1 MKLLLLILIGFFANA
16 ARCQDSTTAVYI
28 NQVVEKA
35 ESRTA
40 NDIVETKD
48 TSIYDEGDTLQSGPA
63 LTVHTEFFTDPQT
76 MLLDKIV
83 EKSLY
88 RKTSTELT
96 IYFLGNE
103 PIRFTNRQW
112 EGSTLRFD
120 FDIYYMN
127 GNAVY
132 VVKRNQFKG
141 SPDGDECLKWCRELK
156 DEYLEIVREYNQTF
170 ARHKAAGHGKLK

>member
-1 MKLLLLILIGFFANA
+1 MKLLLFILIGFFANVA
-16 ARCQDSTTAVYI
+16 CCQDSTTAVYI
-28 NQVVEKA
+28 NQVVQKA
-35 ESRTA
+35 EGRAAT
-40 NDIVETKD
+40 DIVETRD
-48 TSIYDEGDTLQSGPA
+48 TSIYDAGDTLQRGPA

-88 RKTSTELT
+88 KKTSTELT

-103 PIRFTNRQW
+103 PVRFTNRQW
-112 EGSTLRFD
+112 EGSALRFD

-127 GNAVY
+127 GNTVY

-141 SPDGDECLKWCRELK
+141 TPDGNECLKWCHQLK
-156 DEYLEIVREYNQTF
+156 EEYLEIVKEYNQTF
-170 ARHKAAGHGKLK
+170 ARHKTAGHGKLR